1 MLGLF
6 AKEFYKKDYILQKRP
21 IILSTLLSVA
31 TPYEHLLCGFVSLLD
46 PKHQIHETKSTIWL
60 TMNMNFENF
69 YVNRTQVETKKF
81 ATFKEFEIERQ
92 AVRKEYIDTCP
103 DTSAKLEV
111 CVIYVN

>member
-1 MLGLF
+1 
-6 AKEFYKKDYILQKRP
+6 
-21 IILSTLLSVA
+21 
-31 TPYEHLLCGFVSLLD
+31 
-46 PKHQIHETKSTIWL
+46 
-60 TMNMNFENF
+60 MNMTFENF

-81 ATFKEFEIERQ
+81 ATFKEFETERQ